1 MEEEEEKEDVQPEP
15 QKMSVGTKRGREA
28 SGVEQAGATGHIRL
42 KVRKDFQAMDSDPK
56 DVLLTSGP
64 GGRGTGVGGRGQR
77 GRGDERCS
85 GAGRG
90 RGRKGQSG
98 GKGSR
103 SRR

>member
-1 MEEEEEKEDVQPEP
+1 VLSRQ
-15 QKMSVGTKRGREA
+15 V
-28 SGVEQAGATGHIRL
+28 GATGHIRL
-42 KVRKDFQAMDSDPK
+42 KVRKDFQAMDSDPE
-56 DVLLTSGP
+56 DAPLTSGS
-64 GGRGTGVGGRGQR
+64 GGIGTGVGDRGQID
-77 GRGDERCS
+77 RGDVRYS